1 MREKRRM
8 RLTKY
13 SMSIRLPP
21 MLSSELSSPSFQ
33 EGILA
38 GDEELRWSAT
48 MASSGR
54 GNRARGEW
62 RVRVSESE
70 GDRVRAGSVLTW
82 SGRPV
87 RPNGR
92 HPCAVSPVA
101 DKTLTG
107 GPHVS

>member
-1 MREKRRM
+1 MTERRRM

-48 MASSGR
+48 IASSTR
-54 GNRARGEW
+54 GNRARGEN
-62 RVRVSESE
+62 ESE
-70 GDRVRAGSVLTW
+70 
-82 SGRPV
+82 
-87 RPNGR
+87 
-92 HPCAVSPVA
+92 
-101 DKTLTG
+101 
-107 GPHVS
+107 